1 MFHLRVALVA
11 FVFALTA
18 AGALAYAQEQDPP
31 LVEATKQETWTLGE
45 QQWDFKDVAAAYVP
59 VKGTY
64 NAKTGV
70 AEWTLEI
77 VKELAAGEVGTH
89 ESLEGSPFKP
99 VLLDAEKVALSDE
112 PEVKFATKLTGK
124 PGDKVKIAVQLPK
137 AEVLATARHIR
148 IQRRTRIGF

>member
-1 MFHLRVALVA
+1 MIRLLAALVFGVVALPVA
-11 FVFALTA
+11 MTA
-18 AGALAYAQEQDPP
+18 ARAQEQDPP
-31 LVEATKQETWTLGE
+31 LIAATKQETWTLGE

-89 ESLEGSPFKP
+89 ESVEGSPFKP
-99 VLLDAEKVALSDE
+99 VLLDGEKIALTGE

-124 PGDKVKIAVQLPK
+124 PGDKVKIAVQLPQ

-148 IQRRTRIGF
+148 IEKRTRIGF